1 MTNAQVRLL
10 TYRVRHPNQS
20 VVRAVR
26 ALSMAEQT
34 ASEARLSLRDVSA
47 LLTHLR
53 HLTDL
58 ALKHRSGIAY

>member
-1 MTNAQVRLL
+1 MTDAQMRLL

-34 ASEARLSLRDVSA
+34 ASEARLSLRDASA

-58 ALKHRSGIAY
+58 ALKPRGRVI